1 MAKGEETQRL
11 CFLRIPC
18 VALSLISMLQ
28 NGEHI
33 QGTEILDLNRLC
45 MLHLKLFFFFP
56 IIGCRYWGENML
68 RSKLVHPFFIP
79 CHFIFP
85 RAK

>member
-45 MLHLKLFFFFP
+45 MLHLKLFFFF
-56 IIGCRYWGENML
+56 L
-68 RSKLVHPFFIP
+68 L
-79 CHFIFP
+79 
-85 RAK
+85 